1 MGACFGSKNDID
13 LSPQEIHNLM
23 VKNSKLEDELLNVNN
38 KNNFLQ
44 TCCQN
49 LQANNNQLQYYCYQL
64 QLNLQTCMMQITY
77 QQNLQNYY
85 YYQNQANA
93 YKNQINN
100 LINKNNQNNYMNY
113 QNNNRIITLIFNVE
127 NTKKF
132 PIITLPEYR
141 LGNILLL
148 LLYKIGNPNINIS
161 NLNFYYQSKKITK
174 HFVNNDEVRSLNLY
188 LNNPNIEVMISY

>member
-1 MGACFGSKNDID
+1 MGACSQPKNDID
-13 LSPQEIHNLM
+13 LTPQEIQNIM
-23 VKNSKLEDELLNVNN
+23 VKKSELEDKLLNANKINN
-38 KNNFLQ
+38 HLQ
-44 TCCQN
+44 AYCQN

-64 QLNLQTCMMQITY
+64 QLNLQASMMQMTY

-93 YKNQINN
+93 YKNQINYLMN
-100 LINKNNQNNYMNY
+100 QNNQNNNMNY

-127 NTKKF
+127 NSKKF

-141 LGNILLL
+141 LGNILLM
-148 LLYKIGNPNINIS
+148 LLYKIGNPNLNIS
-161 NLNFYYQSKKITK
+161 NLNFYHHAKNITK

-188 LNNPNIEVMISY
+188 LNNPNIDVFISY